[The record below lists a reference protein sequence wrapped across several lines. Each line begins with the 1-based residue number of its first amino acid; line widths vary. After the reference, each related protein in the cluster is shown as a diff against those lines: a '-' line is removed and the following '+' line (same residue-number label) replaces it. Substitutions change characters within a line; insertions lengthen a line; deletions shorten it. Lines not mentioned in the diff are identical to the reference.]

1 MFLSVYLAALAVF
14 IFYALLPVTGAF
26 VVREQWRNFRRRVL
40 ESASLPPVNA
50 GFPGM
55 DGPVPGR
62 YLVQAEIDAIGG
74 QNELWL
80 SGAPITCVVNLQD
93 AWGYI
98 LSDRTGEDR
107 IERRRWR
114 GMPSIRPGTKVH
126 AAGGIVVSGGRV
138 ILDRI
143 GKEMPLVILHD
154 GEHGDV
160 VRRSIWSGR
169 HENEYWN
176 PLTQIS
182 LALGVAILSGIL
194 SLSLPGNTPS
204 LVRALMLCLAFS
216 PILPLMPPGVVGFL
230 LYRRS
235 WKRARYNR
243 AMRDITAL
251 ADGKGPESRE
261 WSFRAHAMTAASVAA
276 FLGSLILNA
285 WLVLL
290 LLRQFL

>member
-1 MFLSVYLAALAVF
+1 MFLSVYLAAVAVF

-26 VVREQWRNFRRRVL
+26 VVREQWRAFRRRVL
-40 ESASLPPVNA
+40 ESTSLPLINA
-50 GFPGM
+50 GLLGM
-55 DGPVPGR
+55 DGPIPGQ
-62 YLVQAEIDAIGG
+62 YLVQGEVDAIGG
-74 QNELWL
+74 QNELWV
-80 SGAPITCVVNLQD
+80 SGASITCVINLHD
-93 AWGYI
+93 VWVYI
-98 LSDRTGEDR
+98 LSDKTGEDR

-114 GMPSIRPGTKVH
+114 GMTSISPGTKVR
-126 AAGGIVVSGGRV
+126 AVGGIVVRGGRV

-154 GEHGDV
+154 GEHEEA

-182 LALGVAILSGIL
+182 LALGVAVLSGIL

-216 PILPLMPPGVVGFL
+216 PVLPLMPPGVVGFF

-243 AMRDITAL
+243 AMRDVSTLSGGQGL
-251 ADGKGPESRE
+251 ASRE
-261 WSFRAHAMTAASVAA
+261 WNFRANAMTAASVAS
-276 FLGSLILNA
+276 FLGSLFLNA
-285 WLVLL
+285 WIAFL
-290 LLRQFL
+290 LLRRFL